1 MGSGSVVNEAAF
13 SYDGFNQMTEDAQSH
28 IGAAGGGTPTV
39 GYVFADGSSGNT
51 ARRTSLTYP
60 DGRIVAFGYG
70 TAGSLDDVL
79 SRVADV
85 TIQGESQAA
94 AAYTCAGAARYV
106 KIASPEPGTELTYFA
121 GPGQVTPG
129 DSGDPYVGYDRFGR
143 TVQMRWQVSGTGALR
158 DGYQWG
164 YDRADNRTWRRNL
177 AATGGGQDEAYTY
190 DGLYQVI
197 GDQRGTLNL
206 NQTGIGAVPAAEEN
220 FAYDPTGNWLRYAT
234 QADGAVTLDQ
244 SRANNQANQLTQ
256 IDADSSGI
264 AYDGAGNMTS
274 LRPGGADGDDWDESR
289 SLTWDAWNR
298 LVAVSDEEET
308 VVATYALT
316 RRIVRTVGTEDP
328 VHTYWSDQ
336 WKPLEE
342 RVGADTDP
350 ERQYVWGARPGHR
363 DVLIL
368 RDRDRTGDGTL
379 DERLYATMDYF
390 NATGALDADGDV
402 VERYAYSAFGARRVM
417 APDFTPRSASTI
429 GWHFAFQGQFLDPE
443 TGYYDYGYRFYVPLL
458 GRWVNRDLI
467 QESGGVN
474 IYSFL
479 SNDPKNDADLLGLR
493 QTYASK
499 EAAAHAAGSAAVA
512 SEHAKKKTI
521 DAGEDLAVKQK
532 KKKKPDYY
540 QPKEWCGRVCC
551 KGTEPP
557 AYYVTLLIDP
567 VSHNCLIAMSP
578 PCDSGDKTVSW
589 WHSHPGRPLQ
599 DGKTMGTGGGFSG
612 KRSGDVRDGDT
623 DWVESNPL
631 SRGLPLTMTRET
643 GIGDGTYETY
653 MYSRGSLQNI
663 KKIGGP

>member
-1 MGSGSVVNEAAF
+1 
-13 SYDGFNQMTEDAQSH
+13 MTEDAQSH
-28 IGAAGGGTPTV
+28 SGAVGGGMPTV
-39 GYVFADGSSGNT
+39 GCAFADGSTGNT

-70 TAGSLDDVL
+70 SAGSLDDVL

-164 YDRADNRTWRRNL
+164 YDRASHRTWRRNL
-177 AATGGGQDEAYTY
+177 AATSGGQDEAYTY
-190 DGLYQVI
+190 DGLHQVT

-206 NQTGIGAVPAAEEN
+206 NQTGIGAVPATTEA

-244 SRANNQANQLTQ
+244 SRTNNQANQLTQ
-256 IDADSSGI
+256 IDADSGGI
-264 AYDGAGNMTS
+264 TYDGAGNMTS
-274 LRPGGADGDDWDESR
+274 LRPGGTDGDDWDENR

-298 LVAVSDEEET
+298 LVAVADEEET
-308 VVATYALT
+308 VVATYAYDALT

-350 ERQYVWGARPGHR
+350 ERQYVWGARPRHR
-363 DVLIL
+363 DELIL
-368 RDRDRTGDGTL
+368 RDRDTTGDGDL

-402 VERYAYSAFGARRVM
+402 VERYAYSAFGVRRVK
-417 APDFTPRSASTI
+417 APDFTPRSASTVD
-429 GWHFAFQGQFLDPE
+429 WVFAFQGQFLDPE

-458 GRWVNRDLI
+458 GRWINRDPIIEAGSRNVYDFTFNTAINTIDYLGLDGKANCESVKTRALAWDFVKNLMKTPI
-467 QESGGVN
+467 QKLLEKGYSRENAKDLTQGGNNACLTGIECVESDSGVGGMYFHDTGTIKLNCCVGGKSRTSEEISQSLQHELSHAESMCRKPLADCDACMKEEMKAYWRAGECTSTAECAERAIN
-474 IYSFL
+474 SCKFGRRPHCGNKSVGQLL
-479 SNDPKNDADLLGLR
+479 SN
-493 QTYASK
+493 
-499 EAAAHAAGSAAVA
+499 AAAG
-512 SEHAKKKTI
+512 
-521 DAGEDLAVKQK
+521 QYN
-532 KKKKPDYY
+532 PD
-540 QPKEWCGRVCC
+540 QP
-551 KGTEPP
+551 
-557 AYYVTLLIDP
+557 Y
-567 VSHNCLIAMSP
+567 
-578 PCDSGDKTVSW
+578 
-589 WHSHPGRPLQ
+589 
-599 DGKTMGTGGGFSG
+599 
-612 KRSGDVRDGDT
+612 
-623 DWVESNPL
+623 
-631 SRGLPLTMTRET
+631 LPIPRN
-643 GIGDGTYETY
+643 
-653 MYSRGSLQNI
+653 S
-663 KKIGGP
+663 